1 MKLPALAVLTALQL
15 AVANAEHHRRNHL
28 NRRQDTT
35 TGSSTLSTTT
45 VAQPPTASSSPPA
58 GTPPPPPP
66 PPPATSP
73 PPPPP
78 GTTTSTTSG
87 GVPPPAGTTTSGAV
101 TTPVPGAATTT
112 TSTTPTGPPPLATG
126 TGIPPLEQ
134 ISSGMPTR
142 PAAFPTSVYN
152 AGAQPP
158 VSGVPPLPTAFVF
171 QANEWPQ
178 QDRVPPVDSVEV
190 TAWMRELDGFH
201 IPDLSPTVDGSCG
214 GDPAAAAA
222 AAERGWW
229 TCGGHVRSTDIVN
242 CPDKFTW
249 GVSFDDGP
257 SPYTQYLLNYLDEKD
272 LSATFFVVGSRVI
285 ERPAL
290 LVEEYMKGHEISVHT
305 WSHRPLTSLTTAQVV
320 AELGWTR
327 KAIKTVLGVTPTTMR
342 PPFGDID
349 DRVRAISMAMGMVP
363 IMWSRTP
370 AGGVFDTNDWMVAD
384 GKVNGTTSFA
394 TFETI
399 LQNAT
404 QMETGFIVLQ
414 HDLYETAVDLAVG
427 YTLPH
432 ALEYQPRLN
441 LLPIGQCIKK
451 PTADLYL
458 ESNTNKTFPYTN
470 SSLGGVDTDGDGEV
484 DVKSG
489 DGGSTSGAI
498 ASLDVSAFG
507 GALIAFV
514 GAAFASM
521 L

>member
-1 MKLPALAVLTALQL
+1 M
-15 AVANAEHHRRNHL
+15 
-28 NRRQDTT
+28 
-35 TGSSTLSTTT
+35 
-45 VAQPPTASSSPPA
+45 
-58 GTPPPPPP
+58 
-66 PPPATSP
+66 
-73 PPPPP
+73 
-78 GTTTSTTSG
+78 
-87 GVPPPAGTTTSGAV
+87 
-101 TTPVPGAATTT
+101 TTPVPGVTTTATT
-112 TSTTPTGPPPLATG
+112 TTPTGPPPLATG

-142 PAAFPTSVYN
+142 PAAFPTNVYN

-158 VSGVPPLPTAFVF
+158 VSGAPPLPTAFVF
-171 QANEWPQ
+171 QAGEWPQ
-178 QDRVPPVDSVEV
+178 QDRVPPVDSAEV
-190 TAWMRELDGFH
+190 AAWMRELDGFH
-201 IPDLSPTVDGSCG
+201 IPDIAPTADGSCG
-214 GDPAAAAA
+214 GDPAAAAQ

-229 TCGGHVRSTDIVN
+229 TCGGHVRSTDIVS

-257 SPYTQYLLNYLDEKD
+257 SPYTQYLLNYLEEKD

-290 LVEEYMKGHEISVHT
+290 LVEEYMQGHEISVHT

-349 DRVRAISMAMGMVP
+349 DRVRAISMAMGMIP

-370 AGGVFDTNDWMVAD
+370 TGGVFDTNDWRVAD
-384 GKVNGTTSFA
+384 GQVNGTGSFQ
-394 TFETI
+394 TFESI
-399 LQNAT
+399 LANAT

-432 ALEYQPRLN
+432 ALQYQPQLN
-441 LLPIGQCIKK
+441 LLPIGECIKK
-451 PTADLYL
+451 PTRDLYL
-458 ESNTNKTFPYTN
+458 ESNTNTSFPFTN
-470 SSLGGVDTDGDGEV
+470 SSLGGVDTDGDGQV

-489 DGGSTSGAI
+489 DGGSTANSGAL
-498 ASLDVSAFG
+498 ASFEVSAFG
-507 GALIAFV
+507 GALIALV
-514 GAAFASM
+514 GAFAS
-521 L
+521 LL